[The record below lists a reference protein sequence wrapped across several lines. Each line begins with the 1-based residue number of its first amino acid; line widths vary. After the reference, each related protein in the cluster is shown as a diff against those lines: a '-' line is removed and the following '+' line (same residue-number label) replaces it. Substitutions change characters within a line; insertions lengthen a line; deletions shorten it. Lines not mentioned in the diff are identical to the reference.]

1 MALGKS
7 MLKEIAL
14 IFNSNYKVEG
24 AYGLTRLF
32 QIAQVYILRNVL
44 YRVLCVWMYV
54 VCTSAVNVFLFISTT
69 GYPNG

>member
-24 AYGLTRLF
+24 AYRLTRLF

-44 YRVLCVWMYV
+44 YRVLCV
-54 VCTSAVNVFLFISTT
+54 
-69 GYPNG
+69 